1 MKRSTKAGITAAI
14 LLVSIFLPP
23 YAEWRA
29 PINFICA
36 VLACILGALAAA
48 SGRRWWLLIP
58 GSIVA
63 GLALALYL
71 FVSGTTASF
80 Q

>member
-1 MKRSTKAGITAAI
+1 MNRSTKAGLVAAA

-29 PINFICA
+29 PINFACA
-36 VLACILGALAAA
+36 VLACILGGLAAA
-48 SGRRWWLLIP
+48 SGRRWWLIIP

-63 GLALALYL
+63 GLVLALYAS
-71 FVSGTTASF
+71 VSAF
-80 Q
+80 

>member
-1 MKRSTKAGITAAI
+1 VKRSTKAGITALL

-23 YAEWRA
+23 YIEWRA
-29 PINFICA
+29 PINLTCA

-48 SGRRWWLLIP
+48 RGRRWWLLIP

-63 GLALALYL
+63 GLVLALYL
-71 FVSGTTASF
+71 SVSAF
-80 Q
+80 

>member
-1 MKRSTKAGITAAI
+1 MKRSTKAGITAAA

-29 PINFICA
+29 PIDLACV
-36 VLACILGALAAA
+36 VLACVLGALAAA
-48 SGRRWWLLIP
+48 SGKRWWLVIP

-63 GLALALYL
+63 GLVLVLYNAIYA
-71 FVSGTTASF
+71 F
-80 Q
+80 